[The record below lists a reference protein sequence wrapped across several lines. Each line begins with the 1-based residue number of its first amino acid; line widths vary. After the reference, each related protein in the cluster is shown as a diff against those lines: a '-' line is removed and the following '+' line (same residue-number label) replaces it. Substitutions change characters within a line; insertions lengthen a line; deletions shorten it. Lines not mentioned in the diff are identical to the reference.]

1 MILSTDTLNHMLD
14 MAIREWEDMS
24 DLAAEWDEW
33 DLGSRTDFV
42 LDWPVSEER
51 LAFLD
56 AAANEGNLDRDQR
69 ARHDYLRNLV
79 RVNRPILT
87 KLLEE

>member
-1 MILSTDTLNHMLD
+1 MIVSTDTLNHMLD
-14 MAIREWEDMS
+14 MAIREWEGMP
-24 DLAAEWDEW
+24 DLAAEWGEW
-33 DLGSRTDFV
+33 DPGSRTDFV

-56 AAANEGNLDRDQR
+56 AAAHEGKLDMDQR
-69 ARHDYLRNLV
+69 ARHDYLRNLM

-87 KLLEE
+87 KLLGD